1 MKIAVM
7 QPYIFPY
14 LGYFQLI
21 NSADSFILYDDV
33 NFIKQGWV
41 NRNRILANGKEN
53 LFTIPLK
60 NASSFTPINETEL
73 HPSLYAKWRIKFLR
87 TLVQNYSKAPYFNK
101 TYPVIE
107 NVFKEDNNI
116 SVLATN
122 SILAV
127 LDYLDL
133 KTKIHI
139 SSQDFKESKGL
150 DRADR
155 LIEISKKL
163 NGSTYVNMIGGKD
176 LYNREYFKKQN
187 VELLFLKPRI
197 KEYEQLGHNFIPA
210 LSIID
215 VLMFNDKETILS
227 FLTDYDFV

>member
-14 LGYFQLI
+14 IGYFQLI
-21 NSADSFILYDDV
+21 NCVDHFVLYDDV
-33 NFIKQGWV
+33 NYIKQGWV

-60 NASSFTPINETEL
+60 KASSFTLINETEL
-73 HPSLYAKWRIKFLR
+73 HQTLYDKWKIKFLR
-87 TLVQNYSKAPYFNK
+87 TLAQNYSKAPYFIRI
-101 TYPVIE
+101 YPIIE
-107 NVFKEDNNI
+107 DVLKEEKSV

-127 LDYLDL
+127 MDYLGL
-133 KTKIHI
+133 KTKIYI
-139 SSQDFKESKGL
+139 SSQDFSESKGM

-155 LIEISKKL
+155 LIDMSKKL
-163 NGSTYVNMIGGKD
+163 NADTYINMVGGKE
-176 LYNREYFKKQN
+176 LYSPEYFQKEN
-187 VELLFLKPRI
+187 VDLLFLKPRI
-197 KEYEQLGHNFIPA
+197 KEYEQMGKTFIPA

-215 VLMFNDKETILS
+215 VLMFNGRETILS
-227 FLTDYDFV
+227 LLNDFDI